1 MYSVNRTKGSSEGLS
16 LSHVARVAQHSRLSI
31 PRSVMVR
38 KPSLLDLCR
47 TTLYIGAIG
56 YGGPAILALMKRTLV
71 DRRKWISEREF
82 NVESGGCCGG
92 RHPFGFRRR
101 FTTREEEAA
110 ALEDYLKEL
119 EAETKGVQERLAEM
133 RP

>member
-1 MYSVNRTKGSSEGLS
+1 MRNMCGGHDGWGNESSSCCCGGHTRHRCSCGPHSQHGCGCGCE
-16 LSHVARVAQHSRLSI
+16 SH
-31 PRSVMVR
+31 PRHE
-38 KPSLLDLCR
+38 C
-47 TTLYIGAIG
+47 GCG
-56 YGGPAILALMKRTLV
+56 CH
-71 DRRKWISEREF
+71 
-82 NVESGGCCGG
+82 VESACCCGG

-119 EAETKGVQERLAEM
+119 EAETKGVRERLAEM

>member
-1 MYSVNRTKGSSEGLS
+1 MCEGHDGWGNESSSCCCGSHTRHRCSCGPHS
-16 LSHVARVAQHSRLSI
+16 QHGCGCGCGGHSRHECGCGCH
-31 PRSVMVR
+31 VV
-38 KPSLLDLCR
+38 
-47 TTLYIGAIG
+47 
-56 YGGPAILALMKRTLV
+56 
-71 DRRKWISEREF
+71 
-82 NVESGGCCGG
+82 SGCCCGG

-119 EAETKGVQERLAEM
+119 EAETKGVRERLTEM

>member
-1 MYSVNRTKGSSEGLS
+1 MCGGHDGWGNESSSCCCGGHTQHRCS
-16 LSHVARVAQHSRLSI
+16 CGPHSQHGCGCGCGGHSRQE
-31 PRSVMVR
+31 
-38 KPSLLDLCR
+38 C
-47 TTLYIGAIG
+47 GC
-56 YGGPAILALMKRTLV
+56 GGQSRH
-71 DRRKWISEREF
+71 ECGCGCH
-82 NVESGGCCGG
+82 VESACCCGG

-119 EAETKGVQERLAEM
+119 EAETKGVQERLAGM